1 MDLFG
6 SIPAPIWAI
15 AAIAV
20 CAWYVFGRGKGKKFT
35 KKGLSRLRR
44 EEEASK
50 RRLNIVRN
58 EEKIAEIEQKKR
70 KQKKEDLP
78 K

>member
-20 CAWYVFGRGKGKKFT
+20 CAWYVFGRGRKKAT
-35 KKGLSRLRR
+35 KKGLNRLRR

-50 RRLNIVRN
+50 RKLNIVRN

-70 KQKKEDLP
+70 KEKKDDLL
-78 K
+78 KW